1 MILYPAI
8 DIRDGRTVRLV
19 QGDYER
25 ETAYDDDPVVA
36 ARRWADD
43 GARWLHVVDLDG
55 ARAGEPRNLEHVQ
68 RIVAAVDIPIQ
79 FGGGLRDS
87 VKVEEAIATGVE
99 RVVLGTAAVRDP
111 GLAEAVAAAH
121 GDRVVV
127 SIDARGGKVAAEGW
141 TESSELTPED
151 ALAAVSERGIDRFV
165 FTPVDVDGLM
175 EGPDLDS
182 LRALAGSTEAEL
194 IYSGGVGSLD
204 DLRAL
209 ASLELK
215 NLDGVIVGRALYERR
230 LTVTDGQAVMGG
242 DSAGEAEEPPDS

>member
-8 DIRDGRTVRLV
+8 DIRDGRTVRLA

-25 ETAYDDDPVVA
+25 EIAYDDDPVVA
-36 ARRWADD
+36 ARRWADE

-55 ARAGEPRNLEHVQ
+55 ALAGEPRNLEYVR

-79 FGGGLRDS
+79 LGGGLRDS
-87 VKVEEAIATGVE
+87 GKVEEAMSTGVE

-111 GLAEAVAAAH
+111 ELAEAIVAVH
-121 GDRVVV
+121 GDRVIA
-127 SIDARGGKVAAEGW
+127 SIDARGGKVSAEGW
-141 TESSELTPED
+141 TERSELTPEEAVA
-151 ALAAVSERGIDRFV
+151 ALSGRGIDRFV
-165 FTPVDVDGLM
+165 FTPVDLDGLM

-182 LRALAGSTEAEL
+182 LRALAQSTEAEL

-209 ASLELK
+209 ASLRLK
-215 NLDGVIVGRALYERR
+215 NLGGVIVGRALYEGR
-230 LTVTDGQAVMGG
+230 LSLADGRA
-242 DSAGEAEEPPDS
+242 ALGE